1 MDDYKDTPRPPNDP
15 YRKFTNDDYKEVIK
29 TPDDTRKEQNTGFAN
44 FEEDMRAAG
53 RNLSTSKLNAQKKK
67 IWDVRIGVRKIKA
80 IVDELWASAKK
91 TKAIGNSYVHV
102 ILKKFGKYPEE
113 EEEKRGNPNSLSQ
126 STEMP
131 ANIELKSK
139 VMPIIPGVRKAT

>member
-1 MDDYKDTPRPPNDP
+1 VAFWHTIKRYADA
-15 YRKFTNDDYKEVIK
+15 KEVH
-29 TPDDTRKEQNTGFAN
+29 E
-44 FEEDMRAAG
+44 
-53 RNLSTSKLNAQKKK
+53 
-67 IWDVRIGVRKIKA
+67 
-80 IVDELWASAKK
+80 
-91 TKAIGNSYVHV
+91 